1 MMTKEEVLKQFGEG
15 LTKTLEKDSK
25 NKTWLAEAVGTQNQI
40 INEYQKGVK
49 DPQMYR
55 VALIARALNVTV
67 DELMTGQIRAKRK
80 ALKGEVLPAPEFYKE
95 LNKRLN
101 MVLEQAKMNN
111 NQLAVKTGI
120 NPGTTMNILNGK
132 RKQPRLSTI
141 AMMAAGMGANINQLI
156 PDLVISESKENQTS
170 PKTRKLGTSDG
181 NALKLQKE
189 KRMIDKQ
196 RVYNVI
202 RKTEYCPTN
211 ETIVNISTF
220 STRAAANTA
229 MKDYTD
235 KAQQQL
241 KLMIKQK
248 TGEEVE
254 PKVEAETDP
263 KTGLTTGVT
272 ISLIMDGS
280 TTPGIVDHWEVVPT
294 IVDED
299 IEYHGEAQ
307 DRAKSADELINNFS
321 EIFAWM
327 KETSEQPGANV
338 RVALPVPGDDN
349 PYINLA
355 IPKSANAQGMD
366 DYILMGVEKTNQGY
380 KLYLQATDDGDDTL
394 LRMAKDER
402 DIVKFLKMYL
412 NQEE

>member
-1 MMTKEEVLKQFGEG
+1 
-15 LTKTLEKDSK
+15 
-25 NKTWLAEAVGTQNQI
+25 
-40 INEYQKGVK
+40 
-49 DPQMYR
+49 
-55 VALIARALNVTV
+55 
-67 DELMTGQIRAKRK
+67 
-80 ALKGEVLPAPEFYKE
+80 
-95 LNKRLN
+95 
-101 MVLEQAKMNN
+101 
-111 NQLAVKTGI
+111 
-120 NPGTTMNILNGK
+120 
-132 RKQPRLSTI
+132 
-141 AMMAAGMGANINQLI
+141 MA
-156 PDLVISESKENQTS
+156 
-170 PKTRKLGTSDG
+170 
-181 NALKLQKE
+181 
-189 KRMIDKQ
+189 DKQ

-202 RKTEYCPTN
+202 RKTEYCPIN
-211 ETIVNISTF
+211 ETTVNVSTF

-235 KAQQQL
+235 EAQQQL

-272 ISLIMDGS
+272 ISLIMDDS

-294 IVDED
+294 IMDED

-307 DRAKSADELINNFS
+307 DKAKSADELIDNFS

-412 NQEE
+412 KQKG